1 MTLPQEQGTILARAR
16 REESAVAR
24 GARWIT
30 GAFGVI
36 GVLNY
41 AYGLT
46 QTRLLDVRAYS
57 AFAAGQSLIMWA
69 SAVASVSI
77 PWVLVQGVARARNR
91 AEQDAAVRFAMLASV
106 GSGTVTA
113 GIIGVIAL
121 RFARPVTALVIAL
134 ATLVIFLSMVTTGYL
149 QGRQQMRTLSF
160 LYVGENLVKNAAGLL
175 LVLAAGLREAG
186 ALAAFAI
193 GGIVMLTRWPPAPH
207 GTARQWVAA
216 AADRGLWHRIGRIT
230 LTEGMVS
237 LFAVADV
244 VLVAVLPG
252 VSHDRAASYQ
262 ASVTLSRVPL
272 YLAGAILTAFFP
284 ALSRRAAGSPIAAR
298 AVQMYAAAALPVT
311 IVLATM
317 PPAVLAALF
326 PVQYGAMAT
335 LLRFTAVAGLAAGG
349 IILITALFQ
358 ATDDYSCL
366 PWLAGGLTGY
376 IAALL
381 AGWRL
386 DGIVGLAAGSAAGA
400 LVTLALLQYRLA
412 RRGEVT
418 LTRIPLA
425 EPIVTAGLLV
435 LVRPYPAAWLALA
448 VLAGLRTGLRFWRSG
463 PRAPGGAAPA
473 QGRSHGKAVRRVV
486 ISSFD
491 SPGNPHYRGGGAA
504 VVEQIARWLARDY
517 HVTVVTAGRRGGTVV
532 HGGVR
537 YRQLPLA
544 WAGPRGGQLLFHSVL
559 PATARRIPHDLWIE
573 SFTPPF
579 STSFLPVFSQAPVV
593 GLAQNLSGEEM
604 WQRYRLPFFLLE
616 RLGLRCYRDIVT
628 LNSADSRRVRRWSP
642 AARVRV
648 IPNWTEL
655 AGLDGEP
662 GPAAHILFL
671 GRIDVQEKGLDLL
684 LAAYQRSGLAV
695 PLVLAGGGT
704 RREEAR
710 LGTLLNQAGGSVTRA
725 GGSVTRAGGSVT
737 RAGRVAGPARQWLL
751 DHSAFV
757 VLPSRHEA
765 FGLAALE
772 GMARAKPVLHFDL
785 PALRWMDGDLRVP
798 CFDVDALAA
807 GMRALAAD
815 ENLRRRLG
823 QAAYAA
829 AGRYQPAAAA
839 DRYRALVRDVL
850 SAGRP
855 GGSG

>member
-1 MTLPQEQGTILARAR
+1 MTLPQEQGTVLTGAR
-16 REESAVAR
+16 REESAVAL

-30 GAFGVI
+30 GAFLVI

-77 PWVLVQGVARARNR
+77 PWVLVQGVARARSR
-91 AEQDAAVRFAMLASV
+91 AEQDNAVRFAMLASV
-106 GSGTVTA
+106 GSGTVA
-113 GIIGVIAL
+113 AVIVGVIAL
-121 RFARPVTALVIAL
+121 RFARPATALVIAL
-134 ATLVIFLSMVTTGYL
+134 ATMVIFLSMVTTGYL

-207 GTARQWVAA
+207 GAARHWLAA
-216 AADRGLWHRIGRIT
+216 AADRGLWQRIGRIT

-252 VSHDRAASYQ
+252 VSHDSAASYQ

-298 AVQMYAAAALPVT
+298 AVQMYAAAALPVA

-335 LLRFTAVAGLAAGG
+335 LLRFTAVTGLAAGG
-349 IILITALFQ
+349 IILITAFFQ
-358 ATDDYSCL
+358 AADDYSCL
-366 PWLAGGLTGY
+366 PWLAVGLTGY

-386 DGIVGLAAGSAAGA
+386 GGIVGLAAGSAAGA

-412 RRGEVT
+412 RRGGRVT

-425 EPIVTAGLLV
+425 EAIVTAGLLV
-435 LVRPYPAAWLALA
+435 LVRPYPVAWLALA
-448 VLAGLRTGLRFWRSG
+448 VLAGLRTGLRFCRSG
-463 PRAPGGAAPA
+463 PRAPGEAAPA
-473 QGRSHGKAVRRVV
+473 AGRPGGKAVRRVV

-491 SPGNPHYRGGGAA
+491 SPGNPHYCGGGAA

-517 HVTVVTAGRRGGTVV
+517 DVTVVTAGRRGGTVV
-532 HGGVR
+532 QGGVR

-593 GLAQNLSGEEM
+593 GLAQNLSGDEM

-628 LNSADSRRVRRWSP
+628 LNRADSLRVRRWSP

-655 AGLDGEP
+655 ARRDGEP
-662 GPAAHILFL
+662 GPGAHILFL

-684 LAAYQRSGLAV
+684 LAAYQRSGLDV

-710 LGTLLNQAGGSVTRA
+710 LQTLLERA
-725 GGSVTRAGGSVT
+725 GGVVRRAGH
-737 RAGRVAGPARQWLL
+737 VAGPDRQWLL

-772 GMARAKPVLHFDL
+772 GMACAKPVVHFDL

-807 GMRALAAD
+807 GMRALAGD
-815 ENLRRRLG
+815 ENMRRRLG
-823 QAAYAA
+823 RAACAA
-829 AGRYQPAAAA
+829 ARQYQPAAAA

-850 SAGRP
+850 ADRP

>member
-1 MTLPQEQGTILARAR
+1 VTLPQQQSTALAETRL
-16 REESAVAR
+16 EESTAAH

-30 GAFGVI
+30 GAFVVV

-46 QTRLLDVRAYS
+46 QTRLLDVAAYS
-57 AFAAGQSLIMWA
+57 AFAAGQSLILWA
-69 SAVASVSI
+69 SAIASVSI
-77 PWVLVQGVARARNR
+77 PWVLVQGVARARSR
-91 AEQDAAVRFAMLASV
+91 AEQDTAVRFAMLASI
-106 GSGTVTA
+106 GSGAVTA
-113 GIIGVIAL
+113 VIVGVIAL
-121 RFARPVTALVIAL
+121 RFASPATALVIAL

-149 QGRQQMRTLSF
+149 QGRQRMRALSF
-160 LYVGENLVKNAAGLL
+160 LYVGENLVKNVAGLL

-186 ALAAFAI
+186 ALAAFGI
-193 GGIVMLTRWPPAPH
+193 GGIVMLTRWPPRPH
-207 GTARQWVAA
+207 GTARHWLSAL
-216 AADRGLWHRIGRIT
+216 ADRGLWQRIGRIT
-230 LTEGMVS
+230 LIEGMVS
-237 LFAVADV
+237 LFTVADV

-272 YLAGAILTAFFP
+272 FIAGAIMNAFFP
-284 ALSRRAAGSPIAAR
+284 VLSRSVARGPIAAQASR
-298 AVQMYAAAALPVT
+298 MYAAAALPVA

-317 PPAVLAALF
+317 PPAVLSALF
-326 PVQYGAMAT
+326 PVQFGAMAT

-349 IILITALFQ
+349 VSLITAFFQ
-358 ATDDYSCL
+358 AADDYSCV
-366 PWLAGGLTGY
+366 PWLAIGLTGY
-376 IAALL
+376 VASLL

-386 DGIVGLAAGSAAGA
+386 GGVTGLAAGSAVGA
-400 LVTLALLQYRLA
+400 LITLAVLKYRLA
-412 RRGEVT
+412 RRQGRGA

-425 EPIVTAGLLV
+425 ELIVTGALLV
-435 LVRPYPAAWLALA
+435 LLRPYPVAWLALA
-448 VLAGLRTGLRFWRSG
+448 ALAGLRTGLRFLRSE
-463 PRAPGGAAPA
+463 PRAPDGAAPA
-473 QGRSHGKAVRRVV
+473 PDGSDGQTIRRVV

-491 SPGNPHYRGGGAA
+491 SPGNPHYSGGGAA

-517 HVTVVTAGRRGGTVV
+517 DVTVVTAGRRGGTVV
-532 HGGVR
+532 RGGVR
-537 YRQLPLA
+537 YRQLPLE

-559 PATARRIPHDLWIE
+559 PWAARRIPHDLWIE

-616 RLGLRCYRDIVT
+616 RLGLRCYRDIVA
-628 LNSADSRRVRRWSP
+628 LNRADSLRVRRWSP

-648 IPNWTEL
+648 IPNWTEVARRDGQPG
-655 AGLDGEP
+655 AG
-662 GPAAHILFL
+662 AHILFL

-684 LAAYQRSGLAV
+684 LAAYQRSGLRV

-710 LGTLLNQAGGSVTRA
+710 LGSLLDRA
-725 GGSVTRAGGSVT
+725 GGSVRRAGH
-737 RAGRVAGPARQWLL
+737 VAGPERQWLL
-751 DHSAFV
+751 DHSTFV

-772 GMARAKPVLHFDL
+772 GMACAKPVVHFDL

-807 GMRALAAD
+807 GMQALAGD
-815 ENLRRRLG
+815 ENMRRRLG
-823 QAAYAA
+823 RTAYAA
-829 AGRYQPAAAA
+829 AQRYQPAAAA
-839 DRYRALVRDVL
+839 DRYRTLVRDVL
-850 SAGRP
+850 SADQP
-855 GGSG
+855 EGSG